1 MQLQEVR
8 DTYQRLRPIFADAT
22 FYGASVPTYVGGIMT
37 FAWGSDNP
45 AHRQV
50 PLNTLAERFQAA
62 KLPTRYYNPAIHQ
75 GAFALPQYVV
85 QALQEVAS

>member
-22 FYGASVPTYVGGIMT
+22 FYGAAVPTYVGGIMT
-37 FAWGSDNP
+37 FAWGSNNP
-45 AHRQV
+45 AYRQV
-50 PLNTLAERFQAA
+50 SLTTLAERFQAA
-62 KLPTRYYNPAIHQ
+62 KLQTRYYNPAIHQ
-75 GAFALPQYVV
+75 GAFALPQYIV

>member
-50 PLNTLAERFQAA
+50 SLSTLAERFQAA
-62 KLPTRYYNPAIHQ
+62 KLQTRYYNPAIHQ

>member
-8 DTYQRLRPIFADAT
+8 DTYLCLRSIFADAT
-22 FYGASVPTYVGGIMT
+22 FYGASVPTYVGGIMA

-45 AHRQV
+45 AYRQV
-50 PLNTLAERFQAA
+50 PLNTLTERFQTA
-62 KLPTRYYNPAIHQ
+62 KLQTRYYNPAIHQ

-85 QALQEVAS
+85 QALQEMAS